1 MDEMSEFVEE
11 MNNWGLSVNARIKFY
26 DFINAVESTSGLVDE
41 CQKIYQ
47 IIDDIVLDKESTQ
60 FVKQVHVGSKYYRA
74 RIINPK
80 DDYETKT
87 GISRTRGGK
96 YKGYNDINSREPMI
110 GISGEGRN
118 NVTGV
123 SYLYLASNPETAC
136 MEVKSQFGDLLSL
149 ATFELV
155 DNFKIIDFST
165 DKDFK
170 REHAKIHNLS
180 LGVFFT
186 LLMMRYCEP
195 VRENNAY
202 KATQIISDYLRKTGV
217 DGIAYKSFLSP
228 GGVNYTFFNCHP
240 SRIKF
245 CESRV
250 VIHKQANHSFWDFN
264 NETEIMSNKE
274 MKLMKYD
281 KEIAKKHREHLNQ
294 RFKIIEEI

>member
-1 MDEMSEFVEE
+1 MDEISKFVEE
-11 MNNWGLSVNARIKFY
+11 MDNWGLSVNARIKFY
-26 DFINAVESTSGLVDE
+26 DFIDAVETASGLIDE
-41 CQKIYQ
+41 CQKIYR
-47 IIDDIVLDKESTQ
+47 IIDNIVLDKESAQ
-60 FVKQVHVGSKYYRA
+60 FVKQVHAGTKYYRA
-74 RIINPK
+74 RIINPM
-80 DDYETKT
+80 DDCETKT
-87 GISRTRGGK
+87 GIGRTRDGK

-118 NVTGV
+118 NVTGA

-136 MEVKSQFGDLLSL
+136 MEVKSQFGELLSL

-155 DNFKIIDFST
+155 DNFSIIDFST
-165 DKDFK
+165 DKDFDH
-170 REHAKIHNLS
+170 EYTKIHNLS

-228 GGVNYTFFNCHP
+228 GGVNYTIFNCHP

-264 NETEIMSNKE
+264 NGIEIMSNKE
-274 MKLMKYD
+274 MKLMNYD
-281 KEIAKKHREHLNQ
+281 EEIAKKHREHLNQ
-294 RFKIIEEI
+294 RFKIIEEL